1 MLVLDEDIEPLNR
14 KDYSTPSFVPS
25 QKWEKT
31 YKLIYQNQMGI
42 LYADHGETQTI
53 IFQVWI
59 IFLDHLHVVDDISS
73 CKASAWHQML
83 RYPDYIYKNRNSTNS
98 KIQNISDKE

>member
-53 IFQVWI
+53 IFQV
-59 IFLDHLHVVDDISS
+59 
-73 CKASAWHQML
+73 
-83 RYPDYIYKNRNSTNS
+83 
-98 KIQNISDKE
+98 